1 MTLKS
6 SGLSI
11 LLAGS
16 TLAGMAGPLRAQSD
30 DRPEASATPA
40 TDEDGETQGDG
51 LTVTG
56 TRIRG
61 ATVSSDVVTLDREAI
76 VAAGQV
82 DLGEAIRS
90 LPQNFSGGQNP
101 GVGSGA
107 GLVNSNVNS
116 ASSANLRGLGPDATL
131 TLLNGHRLPYD
142 SALQGVD
149 ISALPLAAVDRI
161 EILPDGA
168 SALYGSDAVAGVVNV
183 ILRRDFE
190 GVTTSAQVGA
200 STDGG
205 YVRQQA
211 DIVGGT
217 RWNGGG
223 LLLAY
228 DFATNSTIDARQ
240 RSYAASLD
248 PQTSLYPALERHAAT
263 LSGHHEIAKGVTI
276 SLDALYAARTSRTVS
291 GSPAARF
298 LSDPTTETY
307 TLAPSLA
314 VEVGPEWT
322 VTAVGVFGRDRTR
335 FRTIFQPQAGAP
347 TITTGCFCNG
357 VTAFEVGAE
366 GALFRLPGGSAR
378 LALGAGLRDNRLDF
392 SREINGSQSAA
403 FDRSRRS
410 RFAYGE
416 LFLPVV
422 SQSNALTGIEA
433 LSLSAAVRYE
443 DYPGLDRLATPRI
456 GLTYAPVAGL
466 TFRGSWSRSFKAPT
480 LFQQFTP
487 YQAFLLPAAALG
499 AGSATQTVFYTS
511 GGNPDIQSERAQSW
525 TAGFDL
531 EPKALPGFS
540 LSATWYDINYSDR
553 VVQPIP
559 GSIAAAFRDPG
570 YANLIAFAPSAATL
584 AGLVAGAQL
593 GLQNFSGQSYD
604 PARVAAL
611 VDNRNI
617 NVAAQSIEGVDAR
630 VGWTRPFGED
640 RSFAVELAGSWL
652 DSRQRLTAELPEVQ
666 LSGTVFSPPRF
677 RARGSATI
685 EAGAFQANAA
695 LTYIGAL
702 SDRRF
707 ATERRV
713 APSAMLDLG
722 VSYEVLRGAD
732 REPGLE
738 VSLSVQNVFDD
749 QPEIIGITG
758 PNDTPYDSTNYS
770 AIGRFV
776 AIGVRRH
783 W

>member
-1 MTLKS
+1 MMLKFRS
-6 SGLSI
+6 LSI
-11 LLAGS
+11 LLAG
-16 TLAGMAGPLRAQSD
+16 TAVAGLVTPLRAQTNG
-30 DRPEASATPA
+30 PSATSA
-40 TDEDGETQGDG
+40 TEATEQDGNPDDEGI
-51 LTVTG
+51 TVTG

-61 ATVSSDVVTLDREAI
+61 ATVSGDVVTLDREAI

-116 ASSANLRGLGPDATL
+116 ASSPNLRGLGSDATL

-142 SALQGVD
+142 SALQGID

-161 EILPDGA
+161 EVLPDGA

-190 GVTTSAQVGA
+190 GVTTSAQVGG

-211 DIVGGT
+211 DIVAGVRGD
-217 RWNGGG
+217 NGG

-228 DFATNSTIDARQ
+228 DFATNSRIAARQ
-240 RSYAASLD
+240 RDYASSLD
-248 PQTSLYPALERHAAT
+248 GQTSLYPEIERHAAV
-263 LSGHHEIAKGVTI
+263 LSGHREIAKGVTI
-276 SLDALYAARTSRTVS
+276 SLDALYAARHSRTVS
-291 GSPAARF
+291 GSQAARF
-298 LSDPTTETY
+298 VSDPRTETF
-307 TLAPSLA
+307 TLAPSI
-314 VEVGPEWT
+314 EIEFGPDWT
-322 VTAVGVFGRDRTR
+322 VTALGVFGRDRTD
-335 FRTIFQPQAGAP
+335 FRTVFQPQAGAP
-347 TITTGCFCNG
+347 TITSGCFCNG

-366 GALFRLPGGSAR
+366 GSLFELPGGSAR
-378 LALGAGLRDNRLDF
+378 LAVGAGLRDNRLDF
-392 SREINGSQSAA
+392 SREIDGNPSAA
-403 FDRSRRS
+403 FDRTRRS
-410 RFAYGE
+410 RFVYGE

-422 SQSNALTGIEA
+422 SGGNAIPGIEA
-433 LSLSAAVRYE
+433 LSLSAAARYE
-443 DYPGLDRLATPRI
+443 DYPGLDRLATPRVGI
-456 GLTYAPVAGL
+456 SYAPVAGVTL
-466 TFRGSWSRSFKAPT
+466 RGSWSRSFKAPT

-499 AGSATQTVFYTS
+499 AGAGTQTVLYTS
-511 GGNPDIQSERAQSW
+511 GGNPDIRSERAQSW
-525 TAGFDL
+525 TAGFEL
-531 EPKALPGFS
+531 KPVALPGVS
-540 LSATWYDINYSDR
+540 LAATWYDIRYSDR

-570 YANLIAFAPSAATL
+570 YASLVALAPGAATL
-584 AGLVAGAQL
+584 AELVAGAQL
-593 GLQNFSGQSYD
+593 GLQNFSGQAYD
-604 PARVAAL
+604 PARVVAL

-617 NVAAQSIEGVDAR
+617 NVAAQRIKGIDAR
-630 VGWTRPFGED
+630 VGWTRQFEED

-652 DSRQRLTAELPEVQ
+652 DSRQRITADLPEVQ
-666 LSGTVFSPPRF
+666 LSGTVFNPPRF
-677 RARGSATI
+677 RARGSANFET
-685 EAGAFQANAA
+685 GPVQATAA

-707 ATERRV
+707 AAARRV
-713 APSAMLDLG
+713 APSAMVDLG
-722 VSYEVLRGAD
+722 VSYEILRGV

-738 VSLSVQNVFDD
+738 ISLSVQNALNDEPDV
-749 QPEIIGITG
+749 IGITG

-770 AIGRFV
+770 PIGRFV
-776 AIGVRRH
+776 AIGLRRH